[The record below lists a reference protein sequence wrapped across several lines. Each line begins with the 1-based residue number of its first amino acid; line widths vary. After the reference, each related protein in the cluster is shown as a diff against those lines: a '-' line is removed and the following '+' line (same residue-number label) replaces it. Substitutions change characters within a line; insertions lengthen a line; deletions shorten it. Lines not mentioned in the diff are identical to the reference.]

1 MSWKCTRTP
10 AGSRGITSVSRKST
24 SPPGLHWWLESM
36 NRMSPGPSA
45 EKGRQSS
52 VSTWVCSHSTA
63 KPVILARGRGSIAV
77 IFVSS
82 PPSATARARK
92 RVECPEPTSTMRR
105 GRSVRTI
112 AYAAAA
118 SRRGNQSWSQRGAGG
133 GSAPIASRSTA
144 YFSMKLNNQAVL
156 RHERARHLLLQLARH
171 AIEHV
176 VVVLGIVVE
185 HRQPLRAGGAAQA
198 HALLPG
204 RVSPADVRAVL
215 RIGVHAVVDHQVR
228 VLDERKDV
236 AVGRARHVL
245 GVGEIAHRAA
255 VEVDAVAGR
264 PVGMV
269 EGRGAQLN
277 AGSGRERLAR
287 LEFSVLHARA
297 EHLRRDREERRH
309 HELAEHA
316 AQRHALGEVSGPQA
330 EAVVRLEERAEEGQP
345 ADMVEVRVGEEQ
357 IRIHRSILGQRV
369 AQVAQPGPGIEHQQA
384 LAAAHLERGGV
395 AAIARGARPGAG
407 DRAAHAPEA
416 HGESHALNIACK
428 MRLWG
433 RDRLERSLF
442 GFIIRYSKR
451 DQLMIVPLVLAT
463 MVVYYLSL
471 DLPKTIINAAIQG
484 GRFPQPDATAGFL
497 GLQLGRI
504 EYLFALSLVFLGL
517 IVLNGWL
524 KFRINTMKG
533 WMGERM
539 LRRLRYALYDY
550 ILRFPLARFR
560 RVKAAEAAT
569 MIKDE
574 VEPLGGFVGEALI
587 TPLFLGGQALT
598 AMFFILYQHW
608 ALGLIALAVV
618 GVQAVVI
625 PKLRQRLLVLGR
637 ERQLTARALAGR
649 IAETVDG
656 AAEIHANGTSNYERA
671 EISARLGRIFRIRF
685 EFYQRKFLIKFLN
698 NFLSQVTPFLFYTVG
713 GYLVIV
719 GRLDIGALVA
729 VIAAYKDLPSPV
741 KELIDWD
748 QQRLDTEIKYQ
759 QVVEQFDDGE
769 IAPPEMQAMIE
780 SPQLP
785 KDGRLRT
792 SNLSLLDESGARV
805 VDNVSF
811 EAASGEHIALVG
823 KPGSGASEL
832 AQLLARLMPS
842 SSGSIELGGID
853 LTRAPEAVTGRAI
866 GYVGASAYLFPAR
879 VRDNVLYGLKHRPIR
894 ERTYEK
900 ELAAEREFQLR
911 EAVRTGSCALDIEAD
926 WIDYQA
932 AGCSGP
938 EDIEARIVDLLRAVD
953 LEETIF
959 ELGLRSRAQKHAGEE
974 VDERVLEARRQ
985 LRERLESLGIKD
997 WVERFDPSQY
1007 NRNATL
1013 AENLLFGT
1021 PVGRGFDVD
1030 NLAGNAYVR
1039 QVLRATGLDELLVRT
1054 GHKVA
1059 ETMVELFSGLPPGHE
1074 FFAQY
1079 SFINQDDLPQ
1089 FEAILKRAAD
1099 HGLKELPEADRR
1111 ALLALPFKLIAT
1123 RHRLGLIDESFEARV
1138 IEARRHFAAHL
1149 PEELKGAVEFFDP
1162 ERYNSAATLQDNIL
1176 FGKIVTG
1183 QAGAVERIT
1192 KLVRDL
1198 LDELGLRMMVVRNGL
1213 DFQVGVGGAR
1223 LGPADRQ
1230 KVALVRA
1237 LLKRPVLLVLDQ
1249 AAAGLDPA
1257 SQKRVVEGVPG
1268 G

>member
-1 MSWKCTRTP
+1 
-10 AGSRGITSVSRKST
+10 
-24 SPPGLHWWLESM
+24 
-36 NRMSPGPSA
+36 
-45 EKGRQSS
+45 
-52 VSTWVCSHSTA
+52 
-63 KPVILARGRGSIAV
+63 
-77 IFVSS
+77 
-82 PPSATARARK
+82 
-92 RVECPEPTSTMRR
+92 
-105 GRSVRTI
+105 
-112 AYAAAA
+112 
-118 SRRGNQSWSQRGAGG
+118 
-133 GSAPIASRSTA
+133 
-144 YFSMKLNNQAVL
+144 
-156 RHERARHLLLQLARH
+156 
-171 AIEHV
+171 
-176 VVVLGIVVE
+176 
-185 HRQPLRAGGAAQA
+185 
-198 HALLPG
+198 
-204 RVSPADVRAVL
+204 
-215 RIGVHAVVDHQVR
+215 
-228 VLDERKDV
+228 
-236 AVGRARHVL
+236 
-245 GVGEIAHRAA
+245 
-255 VEVDAVAGR
+255 
-264 PVGMV
+264 
-269 EGRGAQLN
+269 
-277 AGSGRERLAR
+277 
-287 LEFSVLHARA
+287 
-297 EHLRRDREERRH
+297 
-309 HELAEHA
+309 
-316 AQRHALGEVSGPQA
+316 
-330 EAVVRLEERAEEGQP
+330 
-345 ADMVEVRVGEEQ
+345 
-357 IRIHRSILGQRV
+357 
-369 AQVAQPGPGIEHQQA
+369 
-384 LAAAHLERGGV
+384 
-395 AAIARGARPGAG
+395 
-407 DRAAHAPEA
+407 
-416 HGESHALNIACK
+416 

-471 DLPKTIINAAIQG
+471 DLPKTIINEAIQG
-484 GRFPQPDATAGFL
+484 GRFPQPGATAGFL

-574 VEPLGGFVGEALI
+574 VEPLGGFIGEALI

-608 ALGLIALAVV
+608 ALGLIAVAVV
-618 GVQAVVI
+618 AIQAVVI

-769 IAPPEMQAMIE
+769 IAPPEMQALIE
-780 SPQLP
+780 SPQMP
-785 KDGRLRT
+785 RDGALRV
-792 SNLSLLDESGARV
+792 SNVSLLDESGARA

-811 EAASGEHIALVG
+811 EAPSGQHIAVVG

-832 AQLLARLMPS
+832 AQLLARLMPP
-842 SSGSIELGGID
+842 SSGSVELGGVD

-894 ERTYEK
+894 EPSYDK
-900 ELAAEREFQLR
+900 EAAAEREFQQR
-911 EAVRTGSCALDIEAD
+911 EAMRTGSCVLDIEAD

-938 EDIEARIVDLLRAVD
+938 EDIEARIVELLRAVD

-959 ELGLRSRAQKHAGEE
+959 ELGLRSRAQKHAGEA
-974 VDERVLEARRQ
+974 VDERVLAARRQ

-997 WVERFDPSQY
+997 WVERFDPAEY

-1021 PVGRGFDVD
+1021 PVGRVFDVD
-1030 NLAGNAYVR
+1030 NLASNAYVR

-1149 PEELKGAVEFFDP
+1149 PEDLKGAVEFFDP
-1162 ERYNSAATLQDNIL
+1162 ERYNEAATLQDNIL

-1198 LDELGLRMMVVRNGL
+1198 LDELGLRLMVVRNGL

-1237 LLKRPVLLVLDQ
+1237 LLKRPLLLVLDQ

-1257 SQKRVVEGVPG
+1257 SQLRVVEGVLAERKGCAAVWVLSRPEYAERFG
-1268 G
+1268 MVLVMERGRLIERGAFKELKRKTG